1 MEVGRNDPPK
11 TEARTPLAGA
21 SGFLLSKRADKPLS
35 PSAAAASDQR
45 AQALPAHGMV
55 AASVARALNGLGI
68 ALGAEKQALVIQR
81 VLASLA
87 FASGFIPLVPP
98 ASSPQERALR
108 LYQGAK
114 LSPLAEK
121 KQMLARLRALATLE
135 SLHIDQGVDL
145 DPRSLARME
154 SESSNGFGDG
164 SGRGG
169 PDGRGG
175 PGSGASWGRGQ
186 ALGGEAEGDEAG
198 DDSGD
203 GEALRD
209 LVRGFFLA
217 RGDSPNDWQAFNDAG
232 RGRDPAW
239 ILVPFAFC
247 AHDIDFSGFFHVL
260 CSKGTGKA
268 LRLGAEFTA
277 NGSRYSFTVR
287 GKDVAVETDGAPGA
301 QGQRAGR
308 DLARSLAEIGFG
320 LSFRGSGGNGE
331 ARGDGG
337 ELWA

>member
-11 TEARTPLAGA
+11 TEARTPLAGG
-21 SGFLLSKRADKPLS
+21 SGFLLSKRAGKPLS
-35 PSAAAASDQR
+35 PAVPEGAAPR
-45 AQALPAHGMV
+45 APALPAQRLV

-68 ALGAEKQALVIQR
+68 ALGADKQALVIQR
-81 VLASLA
+81 VLASLGS
-87 FASGFIPLVPP
+87 ASGFIPLVPP

-121 KQMLARLRALATLE
+121 KQLLARLRALATLE
-135 SLHIDQGVDL
+135 SLHVDQGVDL

-154 SESSNGFGDG
+154 AESSDGFGKG
-164 SGRGG
+164 AGGGPGGG

-175 PGSGASWGRGQ
+175 QGSGASPGAGQ
-186 ALGGEAEGDEAG
+186 AQGGEAEGDEAG
-198 DDSGD
+198 DA
-203 GEALRD
+203 EALRE

-217 RGDSPNDWQAFNDAG
+217 SGDSPNDWQAFNDAG

-247 AHDIDFSGFFHVL
+247 ANDIDFSGFFHVL

-268 LRLGAEFTA
+268 LRLGAEFNA

-287 GKDVAVETDGAPGA
+287 GKDVAVEAEGAAGA
-301 QGQRAGR
+301 RDPRAGR
-308 DLARSLAEIGFG
+308 ELARSLAEIGFG

-331 ARGDGG
+331 AREDGG